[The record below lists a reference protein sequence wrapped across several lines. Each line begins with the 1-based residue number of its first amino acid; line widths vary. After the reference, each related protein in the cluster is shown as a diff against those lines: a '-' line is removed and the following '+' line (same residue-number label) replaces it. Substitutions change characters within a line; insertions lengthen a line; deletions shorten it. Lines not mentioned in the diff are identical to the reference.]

1 MGHPGYLPFIL
12 HLGRTLALV
21 GLVGVP
27 AQAQNTKCAPCTV
40 RIRPRAAADYDPSA
54 EVDLHGQVAGWREG
68 VILLRIAAGILPV
81 DTGAWNTA
89 KTLEAGSTVEILASK
104 RVEEG
109 RQRFLARVIRYD
121 GGVLAIR
128 DARGV
133 PNPAA
138 ADQL

>member
-1 MGHPGYLPFIL
+1 MGHPGNPRSIL

-21 GLVGVP
+21 GVVGMP
-27 AQAQNTKCAPCTV
+27 ALAQNTHGAPCTV
-40 RIRPRAAADYDPSA
+40 RIRPRAAADYDPST
-54 EVDLHGQVAGWREG
+54 EVSLRGKVAGWKDG
-68 VILLRIAAGILPV
+68 VMLLQIAAGILPV

-89 KTLEAGSTVEILASK
+89 TMLDAGSTVEILASR
-104 RVEEG
+104 RVEAG
-109 RQRFLARVIRYD
+109 RQRFLAREIRYI
-121 GGVLAIR
+121 GGVLALR

>member
-1 MGHPGYLPFIL
+1 VGHLGNLRLIL
-12 HLGRTLALV
+12 FLGRTLGLV
-21 GLVGVP
+21 GLIGIP
-27 AQAQNTKCAPCTV
+27 ALAQNTNGTPCTV
-40 RIRPRAAADYDPSA
+40 RIRPRAAADYDPST
-54 EVDLHGQVAGWREG
+54 EVNLRGQVAGWKAG
-68 VILLRIAAGILPV
+68 AILLQITAGILPV

-109 RQRFLARVIRYD
+109 RQRFLAREIRYA